1 MMPRGWVAAG
11 VVALLLPCALAAKTP
26 GEVEIGQTLREATMQ
41 GLNGKPRRLS
51 EFRGQPLII
60 NVWASWCG
68 PCRAETASLE
78 RLAWKELPSRPVIIG
93 ISTDDDRQAALNW
106 LKTSNASLSHYI
118 DRQLEM
124 ENMLGA
130 SRLPLTLL
138 VSPTGQVLAKHY
150 GAKEWDSAEAVRLI
164 EQAFGKGGK
173 SGLR

>member
-1 MMPRGWVAAG
+1 
-11 VVALLLPCALAAKTP
+11 
-26 GEVEIGQTLREATMQ
+26 
-41 GLNGKPRRLS
+41 
-51 EFRGQPLII
+51 
-60 NVWASWCG
+60 
-68 PCRAETASLE
+68 
-78 RLAWKELPSRPVIIG
+78 
-93 ISTDDDRQAALNW
+93 
-106 LKTSNASLSHYI
+106 
-118 DRQLEM
+118 M